1 MAGPSANAMLTMR
14 QSSPSTHPLAPFAI
28 ALAGVAM
35 LSLMDAFMKGASLA
49 VGAFSAAWLRAVLAT
64 AIAIPLWLARRPSW
78 PDRETLKLHLLRG
91 VCSAFM
97 GLTFF
102 FALTRLPIAETIAI
116 SFIAPLIALYLAAIM
131 LGEKITRRAV
141 IASVVSFVGTL
152 VIVGARL
159 GQGRMDGEAAVG
171 FVAILASTILY
182 ALNFIIIRRQSQRAG
197 PLEVAAFHGAV
208 SAIILGLAAPWFFV
222 APPPE
227 VHPGLLAAGALTVG
241 GAIAIAWAYARAEAQ
256 ALLPVEYSGFC
267 WAALFGWL
275 FFREAVSAGTLGGVS
290 LILIGTWIAAT
301 RGRAPA
307 RAAGGAE
314 TSAP

>member
-1 MAGPSANAMLTMR
+1 MPESHANRAL
-14 QSSPSTHPLAPFAI
+14 LAPFLA

-35 LSLMDAFMKGASLA
+35 LSLMDAFMKGASLS
-49 VGAFSAAWLRAVLAT
+49 VGAYSAAWLRAVLAT
-64 AIAIPLWLARRPSW
+64 AIALPLWLVRRPTW

-102 FALTRLPIAETIAI
+102 FALTKLPIAETIAI
-116 SFIAPLIALYLAAIM
+116 SFVAPLIALYLAAIM
-131 LGEKITRRAV
+131 LGEKIPRRAV
-141 IASVVSFVGTL
+141 VASLVSFVGTL

-159 GQGRMDGEAAVG
+159 GQGRMDAEAAIG
-171 FVAILASTILY
+171 FVAILVSTILY
-182 ALNFIIIRRQSQRAG
+182 ALNFIIIRQQSQRAG

-222 APPPE
+222 APPAE
-227 VHPGLLAAGALTVG
+227 IQPGLLAAAVLTVG

-267 WAALFGWL
+267 WAAVFGWL
-275 FFREAVSAGTLGGVS
+275 FFGEGVSAGTLGGVAM
-290 LILIGTWIAAT
+290 IVIGTWIAAT